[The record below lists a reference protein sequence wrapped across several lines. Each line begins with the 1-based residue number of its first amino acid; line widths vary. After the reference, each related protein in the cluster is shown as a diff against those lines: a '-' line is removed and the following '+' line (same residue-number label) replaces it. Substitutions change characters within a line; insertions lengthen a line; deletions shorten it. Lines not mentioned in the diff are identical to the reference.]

1 MADQRAI
8 TLGKVIEAATTTSP
22 AYPAPTVTALDPV
35 SGAAAGGTAI
45 VLTGTGLSG
54 ARAVLFDGVPGTAL
68 SVVSDA
74 ELAVTSPAHGAG
86 AVDVVVVTPGGVV
99 TEASGYT
106 FT

>member
-8 TLGKVIEAATTTSP
+8 TLGKVIEAATTSSP

-45 VLTGTGLSG
+45 ALTGTGLSG
-54 ARAVLFDGVPGTAL
+54 AVAVLFDGVPGTAL
-68 SVVSDA
+68 SVVSDG
-74 ELAVTSPAHGAG
+74 EVSVTSPAHGAA

-99 TEASGYT
+99 TETDGFE